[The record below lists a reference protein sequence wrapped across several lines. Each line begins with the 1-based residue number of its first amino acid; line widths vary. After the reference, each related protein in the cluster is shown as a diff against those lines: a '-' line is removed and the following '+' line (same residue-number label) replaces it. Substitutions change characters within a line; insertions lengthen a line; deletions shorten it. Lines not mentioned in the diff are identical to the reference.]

1 MKALPRARTGPATAQ
16 GPTGKGWCPDSVGR
30 APSTPRCLS
39 RQKCPLV
46 PAAGLDFVAF
56 EAGAG
61 GGRALKDAV
70 SVVTF
75 ISFVC
80 LGLCGF
86 AAEKEVALRTPCWV
100 LLEAENQGGWKGSLD
115 VSGAK

>member
-1 MKALPRARTGPATAQ
+1 MGCALSNPRG
-16 GPTGKGWCPDSVGR
+16 
-30 APSTPRCLS
+30 LS
-39 RQKCPLV
+39 HQKCPLV

-70 SVVTF
+70 SVATF
-75 ISFVC
+75 ISFVHH
-80 LGLCGF
+80 GLCGF

-100 LLEAENQGGWKGSLD
+100 LPEAENQGSWKGSLD
-115 VSGAK
+115 ISGAE

>member
-1 MKALPRARTGPATAQ
+1 MPAQ
-16 GPTGKGWCPDSVGR
+16 GPTGKGWCPDSVGC
-30 APSTPRCLS
+30 ALSTPRGLS

-70 SVVTF
+70 SVATF
-75 ISFVC
+75 ISFVRH
-80 LGLCGF
+80 GLCGF
-86 AAEKEVALRTPCWV
+86 AAEKEVR
-100 LLEAENQGGWKGSLD
+100 
-115 VSGAK
+115 